1 MKVLLDTHTLLWWFV
16 GDPRLSAR
24 ALAAMD
30 EAEEVFYS
38 LVSLWEVGLKVGK
51 GGFDFPIP
59 ADWELVLTAAAGKFD
74 MREAAFGARNCK
86 QIAELPH
93 HHGDPFDRMLI
104 AQALEGGWSVVGID
118 DRFDAYGVE
127 RIW

>member
-38 LVSLWEVGLKVGK
+38 VVSLWEVGLKMGK
-51 GGFDFPIP
+51 GGFDFPLP
-59 ADWELVLTAAAGKFD
+59 VDWELVLPASAEKFD
-74 MREAAFGARNCK
+74 MKEAAFGARNCK
-86 QIAELPH
+86 QIAEFPP

-104 AQALEGGWSVVGID
+104 AQALEAGWAVVGID
-118 DRFDAYGVE
+118 DRFDAYGVV